1 MNKFYYNK
9 KPFLTKEEEIS
20 LAKRIEKGDK
30 EAFKIL
36 IESNLG
42 LVLKIA
48 NERKFKQYSK
58 EDIIQEGNIGLMKA
72 ARYFDW
78 RKGFRFSGFAYKV
91 IYSKIYEWVRNNKK
105 LKKQIS
111 LESPIY
117 ENGNGEKISLIKSLE
132 NKEDESQDRIF
143 EKIELKDYFNK
154 AFNCLSKKEKDI
166 IKLRFGI
173 DDGVRETLENIGKL
187 YGISKQ
193 RVQQLEIKALFK
205 LGREVR
211 KNRKY
216 KLGE

>member
-1 MNKFYYNK
+1 MNEFYYK
-9 KPFLTKEEEIS
+9 KPILSREEEIN
-20 LAKRIEKGDK
+20 LAKRIEKNDK

-36 IESNLG
+36 VESNLK

-72 ARYFDW
+72 AKYFDW

-117 ENGNGEKISLIKSLE
+117 ENESGEEISLIEALE
-132 NKEDESQDRIF
+132 NKKDESQDRIF
-143 EKIELKDYFNK
+143 EKIELKDYFNE

-211 KNRKY
+211 KDRKY